1 MQVRPLLE
9 EALAG
14 TCHSITPVSRR
25 MLNSSI
31 LRSLGVDLL
40 PGYQDPYSGRT
51 LTKGE
56 VGCFLSHY
64 SIWEEVRIPAFWA
77 TSGTAGTGSS

>member
-1 MQVRPLLE
+1 M
-9 EALAG
+9 
-14 TCHSITPVSRR
+14 
-25 MLNSSI
+25 
-31 LRSLGVDLL
+31 RSLGVDLL

-64 SIWEEVRIPAFWA
+64 SIWEEVRTPPPAPHPA
-77 TSGTAGTGSS
+77 PPLGSFLRESRGHPLHSSLCSRQ